1 MDKDELKAFV
11 NRLLDKKGFPTVK
24 SFAKEF
30 ADGGKFD
37 LLYLLTWCYIL
48 HSDFLKSF
56 QHPF

>member
-37 LLYLLTWCYIL
+37 SLTIPNDILY
-48 HSDFLKSF
+48 SNFLKSF
-56 QHPF
+56 QYSFR